1 TPISSFP
8 PKTTS
13 FVFVDAGFALRAAN
27 PPASAVVTDPSY
39 ATCRDAT
46 YEVNSLTWEQLP
58 SKTTVCVRS
67 RDTRVGILQVVWK
80 EARDGVV
87 GDITVTGV
95 IWKPK
100 R

>member
-1 TPISSFP
+1 MWLG
-8 PKTTS
+8 
-13 FVFVDAGFALRAAN
+13 AGCAWRAAT
-27 PPASAVVTDPSY
+27 ARGAALVTDPSY

-80 EARDGVV
+80 EDRDGVV